1 MFRYHLKCILYTP
14 ENTHFS
20 THLFDD
26 DILHVNNTESIAYF
40 KSYPH
45 PKVTQKS
52 NLPRKLSTNTHQNTP
67 PTPIDTPKS
76 QHLNHSLEDKIDF
89 RFGPIELQ
97 VVNTT
102 EKMIPLGYGVLHLY
116 RDRQAM
122 QEQDLPDTK
131 IAKQESMKEEDD
143 SDDDRIICILAVPSY
158 MTNKDFMQ
166 FLGSSTNKDILQYR
180 FIRYSTEYS

>member
-1 MFRYHLKCILYTP
+1 
-14 ENTHFS
+14 
-20 THLFDD
+20 
-26 DILHVNNTESIAYF
+26 
-40 KSYPH
+40 
-45 PKVTQKS
+45 
-52 NLPRKLSTNTHQNTP
+52 
-67 PTPIDTPKS
+67 
-76 QHLNHSLEDKIDF
+76 
-89 RFGPIELQ
+89 
-97 VVNTT
+97 
-102 EKMIPLGYGVLHLY
+102 MIPLGYGVLHLY

-166 FLGSSTNKDILQYR
+166 FLGSSTNKDILHYR